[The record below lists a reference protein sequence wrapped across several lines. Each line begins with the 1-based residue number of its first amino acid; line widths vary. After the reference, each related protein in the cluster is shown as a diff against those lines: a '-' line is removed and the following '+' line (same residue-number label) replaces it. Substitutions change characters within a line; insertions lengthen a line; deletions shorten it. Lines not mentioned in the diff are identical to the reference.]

1 MTNNARRYNTSN
13 KWHNKHWPTKQ
24 IIIFHQLHLSK
35 MKCWI
40 VDLFQPNNEN
50 SNGADFIKSTNN
62 SLRLIF
68 ADSSPLYALDETKPV
83 IAVGEFHLKLLEY
96 ISKHYPTMA
105 AITDMLELLTHT

>member
-1 MTNNARRYNTSN
+1 
-13 KWHNKHWPTKQ
+13 
-24 IIIFHQLHLSK
+24 
-35 MKCWI
+35 
-40 VDLFQPNNEN
+40 
-50 SNGADFIKSTNN
+50 
-62 SLRLIF
+62 LIF